1 MVINIEF
8 TVLVNRLS
16 QEVSMIFKELVT
28 PLVKHE
34 LGWSRYGYNF
44 IRVAKGKA
52 SQTCK
57 HFTIILTPE
66 IIMYRFFPDFEK
78 DRLSVCNMRTNIIYI
93 NEARWLRLIPDH
105 SQLDLPEY
113 RAYVISHEIGHILGL
128 GHAVAP
134 ACKLTGDA
142 APTMMHQTHGIQ
154 NCSPSPWP
162 KANELID
169 FIFTS

>member
-16 QEVSMIFKELVT
+16 QEVGMVFKELVT

-44 IRVAKGKA
+44 IRVNKGKA

-66 IIMYRFFPDFEK
+66 LIMVCLFPDFAK

-93 NEARWLRLIPDH
+93 NEARWLRLIPDQ

-128 GHAVAP
+128 GHATSP
-134 ACKLTGDA
+134 ACNQTGDP
-142 APTMMHQTHGIQ
+142 APTMMQQTLGIQ

-162 KANELID
+162 KPNELND
-169 FIFTS
+169 FYL